1 MTRPVRWPGR
11 VEAQLAA
18 RLRRRQ
24 RVVRHLVLESLR
36 ALPRQ
41 DSQRADGWLG
51 DRIRQ
56 IGRRLAEAIGI
67 AQPIPPSSL
76 APTARAVDAIVT
88 AEVARV
94 LGQPVPATTI
104 ADPMRA
110 ATQRW
115 VEMLAQRVREAEAAT
130 VVRATE
136 AAAVA
141 EEAGADPVAAAEDA
155 LVSAEVRATL
165 AARDAVGTLV
175 AEVTQVRSRQLGS
188 DRYTWRSRQDHRV
201 RDAHR
206 KLDGTV
212 RRWSD
217 PHPTEGAPGQ
227 SFGCRCVSEPLPP
240 VVLPDVGLLR

>member
-36 ALPRQ
+36 SLPRQ

-56 IGRRLAEAIGI
+56 LGRRLAEALGL
-67 AQPIPPSSL
+67 AQPIAPASL
-76 APTARAVDAIVT
+76 EPTARAVDTIVT
-88 AEVARV
+88 AEVSRV
-94 LGQPVPATTI
+94 LHQPVPEMGLMDPARDVVRQWTEAT
-104 ADPMRA
+104 
-110 ATQRW
+110 
-115 VEMLAQRVREAEAAT
+115 AQRVREAEAAT
-130 VVRATE
+130 VERATE

-141 EEAGADPVAAAEDA
+141 MEAGADPVGAAEEA
-155 LVSAEVRATL
+155 LVSAEARAAL

-175 AEVTQVRSRQLGS
+175 ATVTQVRSRQLGS
-188 DRYTWRSRQDHRV
+188 DRYTWRTRQDHRV

-217 PHPTEGAPGQ
+217 PHPTEGHPG
-227 SFGCRCVSEPLPP
+227 SAFSCRCVSEPLPP